1 MALLWYAGR
10 LALNFL
16 SVEIS
21 SGAVPF
27 SIYNTLLKHSSF
39 FSFSLI
45 LSPQRDFEEQKKQ
58 KTHSLPVSF
67 AYAIGFLPLQTNFTG
82 EFSSPEFRH
91 SEKKI
96 NKSIDYSI

>member
-1 MALLWYAGR
+1 MALLWSAGR

-27 SIYNTLLKHSSF
+27 SIYNTLLKHSFFFLFLSF
-39 FSFSLI
+39 FPHREISKN
-45 LSPQRDFEEQKKQ
+45 KKK

-67 AYAIGFLPLQTNFTG
+67 AYAIGFLPLQTSLENFHHPN
-82 EFSSPEFRH
+82 SDIQ
-91 SEKKI
+91 KK
-96 NKSIDYSI
+96 